1 MKKQQKIQ
9 IALISIGLFLI
20 ISTYFYYPLVKK
32 AELAKDQ
39 LQQKELKKNI
49 TDDKK
54 TFFENVEYKGL
65 YDLNKPFTIKSEEAY
80 ILNEEPDIVYMNS
93 MHVILYLNDGR
104 IVKIN
109 SNKGSYNKRTYDAY
123 FQDEVKATD
132 GKTNIFADNLD
143 LLATKDSVNIYN
155 NVRLNDPG
163 ASLQADKIDYD
174 FETKHFKVS
183 MFDDDAVNMKVIKWA
198 VLNAFV

>member
-1 MKKQQKIQ
+1 MKKKQQKIQ
-9 IALISIGLFLI
+9 IALISIGLLLI
-20 ISTYFYYPLVKK
+20 ISTYFYYPLMKK

-39 LQQKELKKNI
+39 LQQKELEKNI
-49 TDDKK
+49 THDKT

-65 YDLNKPFTIKSEEAY
+65 YDLNKPFIIKSEEAY
-80 ILNEEPDIVYMNS
+80 ILNEEPDIVYMNT

-104 IVKIN
+104 IVNII
-109 SNKGSYNKRTYDAY
+109 SNKGSYNKRTYDC
-123 FQDEVKATD
+123 FFEGEVKTTD

-143 LLATKDSVNIYN
+143 LLATKNSVNIYN
-155 NVRLNDPG
+155 NVRLNDPT

-183 MFDDDAVNMKVIKWA
+183 MFEDNAVSMKVIK
-198 VLNAFV
+198 